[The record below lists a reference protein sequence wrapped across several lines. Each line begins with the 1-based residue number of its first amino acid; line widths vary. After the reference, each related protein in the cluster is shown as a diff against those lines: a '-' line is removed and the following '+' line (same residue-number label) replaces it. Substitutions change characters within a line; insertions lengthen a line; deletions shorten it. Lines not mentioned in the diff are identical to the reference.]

1 MSASAADGRVSQHRD
16 VYLVKRLKGFAMK
29 RNETLGN
36 NHSRWKKKERERET
50 ERGRRGRYLMQ
61 LVVLPL
67 KFSVVL
73 GSALGDIW
81 TLYGRPR
88 VGSADARTNSWRYYY
103 RE

>member
-1 MSASAADGRVSQHRD
+1 
-16 VYLVKRLKGFAMK
+16 
-29 RNETLGN
+29 
-36 NHSRWKKKERERET
+36 
-50 ERGRRGRYLMQ
+50 MQ